1 MGDDSNSQGGF
12 LSMLLPSAAA
22 KPQAAAGPPPPS
34 ATAPAAATPFGFDPS
49 VGTANALL
57 GKDGTIQ
64 HAIDWL
70 FGHWNGSSDSKPA
83 GAQGPD
89 PKQAADEAARK
100 ASEAKYK
107 ADEDAKADRDERR
120 KALPAQ
126 VREDAEKQRKEDQK
140 LYDNG
145 SIDQLPSKRT
155 DDDLKRRE
163 HSKMVAGEYLTT
175 DKIPEKNPQEPV
187 GNLDSKEDRLRYLQG
202 FTQFDKSDPKS
213 ESYCAPTALIAATIM
228 DKGTKGL
235 APMITQMSSSVKPD
249 SPEGKHLAELQ
260 KKVADGK
267 MTNEDMA
274 FMQKTLYS
282 QLMDYQ
288 QKNKTYDKKDEPGIS
303 ENTMKNFLQEDS
315 SGYLR
320 GAFIRNN
327 MSMSLMDNNADGKV
341 NHWVLNMRS
350 GNDRSVYDPWSR
362 KNGQIVKSEDQV
374 NDYRNTSRV
383 TYDEAGNI
391 STKQVEAP

>member
-1 MGDDSNSQGGF
+1 MGDDSNNQGGF
-12 LSMLLPSAAA
+12 LSMLLPSVEA
-22 KPQAAAGPPPPS
+22 KPQAAAGSPPV
-34 ATAPAAATPFGFDPS
+34 PAAVPGAAAPFAFGPS
-49 VGTANALL
+49 GVAANALL
-57 GKDGTIQ
+57 AKDNPIQ
-64 HAIDWL
+64 QAIDWL
-70 FGHWNGSSDSKPA
+70 YSRWDGSDSKPA
-83 GAQGPD
+83 APQGQD

-107 ADEDAKADRDERR
+107 ADADAKADRDERR
-120 KALPAQ
+120 KGLPAQ
-126 VREDAEKQRKEDQK
+126 VREDADKQYKEDQR
-140 LYDNG
+140 LYEQG
-145 SIDQLPSKRT
+145 SIDKIPGKPT
-155 DDDLKRRE
+155 DEELKRRE
-163 HSKMVAGEYLTT
+163 HSKMVAGEYNSK
-175 DKIPEKNPQEPV
+175 DSVPDKNPQELV

-202 FTQFDKSDPKS
+202 FTQFDKTDPKS
-213 ESYCAPTALIAATIM
+213 ESYCGPTALIAATIM

-235 APMITQMSSSVKPD
+235 TPMLTQMSSSVKPD
-249 SPEGKHLAELQ
+249 SPEGRQLAELQ

-288 QKNKTYDKKDEPGIS
+288 QKNKTYDNKDEAGIS
-303 ENTMKNFLQEDS
+303 ENTMKNFLHEDS

-327 MSMSLMDNNADGKV
+327 MSMSLMDNDADGKV

-383 TYDEAGNI
+383 TYDEKGNI
-391 STKQVEAP
+391 STKQVETR